1 MIKKSKLLYLLV
13 DLTGEVRDTVSD
25 YKVSDPIAE
34 IVVDDLI
41 KNFLVDLY
49 LRSLTLNYHYRLTG
63 TVMYQNIS
71 PAYHGMESEG
81 GFNADQ
87 S

>member
-1 MIKKSKLLYLLV
+1 MIKKSKRMCLLV
-13 DLTGEVRDTVSD
+13 DLPGEVRDTVGD
-25 YKVSDPIAE
+25 YKVSDTIAE

-41 KNFLVDLY
+41 KNLLIDLH
-49 LRSLTLNYHYRLTG
+49 LRSLTLYYHYRLTG